1 MVESMGSTGRDL
13 EQALGQFLQRRN
25 TARFYDEM
33 LARAPEG
40 VDKHNYPVLAG
51 LGRVGPS
58 TAARLAVEI
67 GLDRSRVSR
76 HAERFESIGL
86 LRREADPDD
95 ARGTLLI
102 LTAKGRKAIDAM
114 RNGVAAYLD
123 GIIRDWPDGLAE
135 SVIDGLNRLAGEGD
149 DDALDQAP
157 ARLA

>member
-1 MVESMGSTGRDL
+1 MTSIGRDL

-40 VDKHNYPVLAG
+40 VDRHNYPVLAG

-58 TAARLAVEI
+58 TAARLAAEI

-76 HAERFESIGL
+76 HAERFENMGL

-102 LTAKGRKAIDAM
+102 LTTRGHKAINAM
-114 RNGVAAYLD
+114 RSGVAAYLD
-123 GIIRDWPDGLAE
+123 DLIRGWPDGLAE
-135 SVIDGLNRLAGEGD
+135 SLIDGLTRLARESD
-149 DDALDQAP
+149 DTPPNRPP
-157 ARLA
+157 AGQDP